1 MKKPKYQ
8 QLADLLRVD
17 IEPMEEGQMLMTE
30 NEMISHYQSSRNTL
44 RHAISLL
51 REEGLVMSK
60 AGYGTVRSQKTRIRK
75 KSIQVVMPSRKETF
89 WYSIMEGLFDGLSDH
104 KEYQLVYSYGGDD
117 ATLIHDIL
125 LDALASDTVGLIYLA
140 LYEASQVTLLNKVAE
155 KMPTVLVHNRIPGFD
170 GAFVGTDEGA
180 GVRRLIKYLMDCG
193 HREIHFFSGAN
204 CSSHRERRE
213 AYLEVMDDVGL
224 AVSLQSAGHSET
236 EAYEFASQHWVPS
249 LVHKGSAIVC
259 ANDYIALG
267 VTRALKE
274 AGWNV
279 PEDISVTGFGGVIEG
294 LGQNGVSL
302 CTLDQRPF
310 ELGKQAMLALLN
322 QFKQSQVESDIKVE
336 GRFVVGESVANRTS
350 GAEGS
355 LHI

>member
-1 MKKPKYQ
+1 
-8 QLADLLRVD
+8 
-17 IEPMEEGQMLMTE
+17 
-30 NEMISHYQSSRNTL
+30 
-44 RHAISLL
+44 
-51 REEGLVMSK
+51 
-60 AGYGTVRSQKTRIRK
+60 
-75 KSIQVVMPSRKETF
+75 
-89 WYSIMEGLFDGLSDH
+89 
-104 KEYQLVYSYGGDD
+104 
-117 ATLIHDIL
+117 
-125 LDALASDTVGLIYLA
+125 
-140 LYEASQVTLLNKVAE
+140 
-155 KMPTVLVHNRIPGFD
+155 MPTVLVHNRIPGFD